1 MAVLELKKDNLDEY
15 MHYDDLVVVF
25 TSTTCRACTRLKP
38 YLYELD
44 PKYEVIILDASK
56 LVKSNRLIPG
66 GIQFYPTI
74 GYFHRGYFIKEL
86 TQMDIK
92 NKTIE

>member
-1 MAVLELKKDNLDEY
+1 MA
-15 MHYDDLVVVF
+15 
-25 TSTTCRACTRLKP
+25 T
-38 YLYELD
+38 
-44 PKYEVIILDASK
+44 K

-66 GIQFYPTI
+66 DIQFYPTI